1 MSYTE
6 QEKQQALA
14 LYDETGSIAKVIHQL
29 GYPTRQNMYT
39 WIKNRNIEK
48 KKTTVDYSDKPEHRR
63 HPSLELK
70 LSIIHRCF
78 EEGED
83 IKSVSEETG
92 YSRASIYLWR
102 KKYIAGGAAALAN
115 EKKHLPRGKIVPN
128 TTDHDSNQNDLV
140 SKIKELEMENDI
152 LKETIKILKKDQGID
167 QFNLKNKEKTMIID
181 ALRDKYSLSLLLKRM
196 NISKSSYCY
205 QHKVIHSKGK
215 YEAITK
221 QISQLFHKNDS
232 RYGYR
237 RIHALLKKQDVSISE
252 KIVRKIMKDNHLIVK
267 IKKTKKYSSYMG
279 EISKAAENIIN
290 RNFHSDKPNTKMLTD
305 ITEFSIPAGK
315 VYLSPIIDCFDG
327 MVSAWKISTNPNA
340 ELVNSMLD
348 EYHGTLQNGE
358 KPIIHS
364 DRGAHYRWPEWIS
377 RMNRYGF
384 QRSMSKKGCSPDNSA
399 CEGFFGRMKNEM
411 FYGRKWDGISIEK
424 FITLIN
430 EYIVWYNNKRI
441 KQSLNYLS
449 PKEYRQSLDLN

>member
-6 QEKQQALA
+6 QEKQYALA
-14 LYDETGSIAKVIHQL
+14 LYDKTGSIAKVINTL

-39 WIKNRNIEK
+39 WIKNRNIGK
-48 KKTTVDYSDKPEHRR
+48 KKRAYTDYSDKPEHRR

-92 YSRASIYLWR
+92 YSRTSIYLWR
-102 KKYIAGGAAALAN
+102 KKYVAGGAAALASD
-115 EKKHLPRGKIVPN
+115 KKHLPRGKID
-128 TTDHDSNQNDLV
+128 TDTSDHDSDQNDFV
-140 SKIKELEMENDI
+140 SRIKELEMENDI
-152 LKETIKILKKDQGID
+152 LRETIKILKKDQGVD

-181 ALRDKYSLSLLLKRM
+181 ALRDKYSLSLLLKRL

-205 QHKVIHSKGK
+205 QHKVIYSKAK
-215 YEAITK
+215 YEVITK
-221 QISQLFHKNDS
+221 EIVHLFHKNDS

-237 RIHALLKKQDVSISE
+237 RIHALLKKQDIIISE
-252 KIVRKIMKDNHLIVK
+252 KIIRRIMKDNHLIVK

-279 EISKAAENIIN
+279 EISKAAENLIN
-290 RNFHSDKPNTKMLTD
+290 RNFHSDKPNSKMLTD

-327 MVSAWKISTNPNA
+327 MVSAWKISTSPNA

-348 EYHGTLQNGE
+348 EYHETLQNGE

-364 DRGAHYRWPEWIS
+364 D
-377 RMNRYGF
+377 
-384 QRSMSKKGCSPDNSA
+384 
-399 CEGFFGRMKNEM
+399 
-411 FYGRKWDGISIEK
+411 
-424 FITLIN
+424 
-430 EYIVWYNNKRI
+430 
-441 KQSLNYLS
+441 
-449 PKEYRQSLDLN
+449 